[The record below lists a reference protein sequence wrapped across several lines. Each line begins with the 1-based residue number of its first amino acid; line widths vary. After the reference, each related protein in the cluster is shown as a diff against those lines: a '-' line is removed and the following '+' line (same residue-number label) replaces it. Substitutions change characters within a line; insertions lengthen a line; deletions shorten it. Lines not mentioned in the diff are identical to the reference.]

1 MKQSIFKLFEE
12 FCTYLDNWE
21 EKKDYYINEFLPQ
34 IFDFNFKGLNQ
45 RARQLFLD
53 IWKQTSL
60 DEWKDGINIIVQI
73 KENPNKLKYESLDR
87 CLKIFKSNY
96 GFEGFIHSTNFDNFI
111 RIMKSKEL
119 CSRDY
124 LLKNGI
130 SFSDIANQNIVTQQ
144 ENLRKYVRFY
154 FRCKTPTNYR
164 NEGIKSEKSLNKK
177 DIYININQEIKE
189 EENNKAHS
197 AIPVILIFDAEIAK
211 NDNCR
216 YKAQNRMNEQCKNSI
231 FQLREYWDYI
241 FENDSISFINKNYK
255 QFAKYKMAEFLYPEK
270 ISTNYI
276 VKIIFRSICDKERAI
291 QILGENSLFDVDNSY
306 FCNNYLYPKE
316 YEYKNNILS
325 IIYNFGEN
333 LEKDNVTINDY
344 EHKVCL
350 FKHGICIKEIS
361 NFKFIYDNGQI
372 TIPQFINFD
381 YLCYYINNIECIR
394 IYND

>member
-21 EKKDYYINEFLPQ
+21 EKKNYYINEFLPQ
-34 IFDFNFKGLNQ
+34 IFDYNFKGLNQ

-53 IWKQTSL
+53 IREQTSI

-73 KENPNKLKYESLDR
+73 KENPNKLKYESLDK
-87 CLKIFKSNY
+87 CLKILKSNY

-111 RIMKSKEL
+111 KIIKSKEL

-130 SFSDIANQNIVTQQ
+130 SFNDIANQNIVTQQ

-154 FRCKTPTNYR
+154 FRCKTPTYYR
-164 NEGIKSEKSLNKK
+164 NEGIKSEKSLNK
-177 DIYININQEIKE
+177 
-189 EENNKAHS
+189 ENNKAHS
-197 AIPVILIFDAEIAK
+197 AIPVILIFNAEIAK

-231 FQLREYWDYI
+231 FLLREYWDYI
-241 FENDSISFINKNYK
+241 FQNDSISFINKNYK

-291 QILGENSLFDVDNSY
+291 QILGDNPLFEVNDSY

-316 YEYKNNILS
+316 YSYKDNILS
-325 IIYNFGEN
+325 IVYNLGKD
-333 LEKDNVTINDY
+333 LKRDNVTLNDY

-350 FKHGICIKEIS
+350 YKNNILVKEIS
-361 NFKFIYDNGQI
+361 DFEFIYDNGQVI
-372 TIPQFINFD
+372 IPQSINFD

-394 IYND
+394 VNND

>member
-1 MKQSIFKLFEE
+1 MKQAIFKLFEE

-21 EKKDYYINEFLPQ
+21 EKKNYYINEFLPQ
-34 IFDFNFKGLNQ
+34 IFDYNFKGLNQ

-53 IWKQTSL
+53 IREQTSI

-73 KENPNKLKYESLDR
+73 KENPNKLKYESLDK
-87 CLKIFKSNY
+87 CLKILKSNY

-111 RIMKSKEL
+111 KIIKSKEL

-130 SFSDIANQNIVTQQ
+130 SFNDIANQNIVTQQ

-154 FRCKTPTNYR
+154 FRCKTPTYYR
-164 NEGIKSEKSLNKK
+164 NEGIKSEKSLNK
-177 DIYININQEIKE
+177 
-189 EENNKAHS
+189 ENNKAHS
-197 AIPVILIFDAEIAK
+197 AIPVILIFNAEIAK

-231 FQLREYWDYI
+231 FLLREYWDYI
-241 FENDSISFINKNYK
+241 FQNDSISFINKNYK

-291 QILGENSLFDVDNSY
+291 QILGDNPLFEVNDSY

-316 YEYKNNILS
+316 YLYKDNILS
-325 IIYNFGEN
+325 IVYNLGKD
-333 LEKDNVTINDY
+333 LKRDNVTLNDY

-350 FKHGICIKEIS
+350 YKNNILVKEITD
-361 NFKFIYDNGQI
+361 FEFIYDNGQVI
-372 TIPQFINFD
+372 IPQSINFD

-394 IYND
+394 VNND

>member
-21 EKKDYYINEFLPQ
+21 EKKNYYINEFLPQ
-34 IFDFNFKGLNQ
+34 IFDYNFKGLNQ

-53 IWKQTSL
+53 IREQTSI

-73 KENPNKLKYESLDR
+73 KENPNKLKYESLDK
-87 CLKIFKSNY
+87 CLKILKSNY

-111 RIMKSKEL
+111 KIIKSKEL

-130 SFSDIANQNIVTQQ
+130 SFNDIANQNIVTQQ

-154 FRCKTPTNYR
+154 FRCKTPTYYR
-164 NEGIKSEKSLNKK
+164 NEGIKSEKSLNK
-177 DIYININQEIKE
+177 
-189 EENNKAHS
+189 ENNKAHS
-197 AIPVILIFDAEIAK
+197 AIPVILIFNAEIAK

-231 FQLREYWDYI
+231 FLLREYWDYI
-241 FENDSISFINKNYK
+241 FQNDSISFINKNYK

-291 QILGENSLFDVDNSY
+291 QILGDNPLFEVNDSY

-316 YEYKNNILS
+316 YLYKDNILS
-325 IIYNFGEN
+325 IVYNLGKD
-333 LEKDNVTINDY
+333 LKRDNVTLNDY

-350 FKHGICIKEIS
+350 YKNNILVKEITD
-361 NFKFIYDNGQI
+361 FEFIYDNGQVI
-372 TIPQFINFD
+372 IPLSINFD

-394 IYND
+394 VNND

>member
-21 EKKDYYINEFLPQ
+21 EKKNYYINEFLPQ
-34 IFDFNFKGLNQ
+34 IFDYNFKGLNQ

-53 IWKQTSL
+53 IREQTSI

-73 KENPNKLKYESLDR
+73 KENPNKLKYESLDK
-87 CLKIFKSNY
+87 CLKILKSNY

-111 RIMKSKEL
+111 KIIKSKEL

-130 SFSDIANQNIVTQQ
+130 SFNDIANQNIVTQQ

-154 FRCKTPTNYR
+154 FRCKTPTYYR
-164 NEGIKSEKSLNKK
+164 NEGIKSEKSLNK
-177 DIYININQEIKE
+177 
-189 EENNKAHS
+189 ENNKAHS
-197 AIPVILIFDAEIAK
+197 AIPVILIFNAEIAK

-231 FQLREYWDYI
+231 FLLREYWDYI
-241 FENDSISFINKNYK
+241 FQNDSISFINKNYK

-291 QILGENSLFDVDNSY
+291 QILGDNPLFEVNDSY
-306 FCNNYLYPKE
+306 FCNNHLYPKE
-316 YEYKNNILS
+316 YSYKDNILS
-325 IIYNFGEN
+325 IVYNLGKD
-333 LEKDNVTINDY
+333 LKRDNVTLNDY

-350 FKHGICIKEIS
+350 YKNNILVKEIS
-361 NFKFIYDNGQI
+361 DFEFIYDNGQVI
-372 TIPQFINFD
+372 IPQSINFD

-394 IYND
+394 VNND

>member
-21 EKKDYYINEFLPQ
+21 EKKNYYINEFLPQ
-34 IFDFNFKGLNQ
+34 IFDYNFKGLNQ

-73 KENPNKLKYESLDR
+73 KENPNKLKYESLDK
-87 CLKIFKSNY
+87 CLKILKSNY

-111 RIMKSKEL
+111 KIIKSKEL

-130 SFSDIANQNIVTQQ
+130 SFNDIANQNIVTQQ

-154 FRCKTPTNYR
+154 FRCKTPTYYR
-164 NEGIKSEKSLNKK
+164 NEGIKSEKSLNK
-177 DIYININQEIKE
+177 
-189 EENNKAHS
+189 ENNKAHS
-197 AIPVILIFDAEIAK
+197 AIPVILIFNAEIAK

-231 FQLREYWDYI
+231 FLLREYWDYI
-241 FENDSISFINKNYK
+241 FQNDSISFINKNYK

-291 QILGENSLFDVDNSY
+291 QILGDNPLFEVNDSY

-316 YEYKNNILS
+316 YSYKDNILS
-325 IIYNFGEN
+325 IVYNLGKD
-333 LEKDNVTINDY
+333 LKRDNVTLNDY

-350 FKHGICIKEIS
+350 YKNNILVKEIS
-361 NFKFIYDNGQI
+361 DFEFIYDNGQVI
-372 TIPQFINFD
+372 IPQSINFD

-394 IYND
+394 VNND

>member
-21 EKKDYYINEFLPQ
+21 EKKNYYINEFLPQ
-34 IFDFNFKGLNQ
+34 IFDYNFKGLNQ

-53 IWKQTSL
+53 IREQTSI

-73 KENPNKLKYESLDR
+73 KENPNKLKYESLDK
-87 CLKIFKSNY
+87 CLKILKSNY

-111 RIMKSKEL
+111 KIIKSKEL

-130 SFSDIANQNIVTQQ
+130 SFNDIANQNIVTQQ

-154 FRCKTPTNYR
+154 FRCKTPTYYR
-164 NEGIKSEKSLNKK
+164 NEGIKSEKSLNK
-177 DIYININQEIKE
+177 
-189 EENNKAHS
+189 ENNKAHS
-197 AIPVILIFDAEIAK
+197 AIPVILIFNAEIAK

-231 FQLREYWDYI
+231 FLLREYWDYI
-241 FENDSISFINKNYK
+241 FQNDSISFINKNYK

-291 QILGENSLFDVDNSY
+291 QILGDNPLFEVNDSY

-316 YEYKNNILS
+316 YLYKDNILS
-325 IIYNFGEN
+325 IVYNLGKD
-333 LEKDNVTINDY
+333 LKRDNVTLNDY

-350 FKHGICIKEIS
+350 YKNNILVKEITD
-361 NFKFIYDNGQI
+361 FEFIYDNGQVI
-372 TIPQFINFD
+372 IPQSINFD

-394 IYND
+394 VNND

>member
-21 EKKDYYINEFLPQ
+21 EKKNYYINEFLPQ
-34 IFDFNFKGLNQ
+34 IFDYNFKGLNQ

-53 IWKQTSL
+53 IREQTSI

-73 KENPNKLKYESLDR
+73 KENPNKLKYENLDKI
-87 CLKIFKSNY
+87 LKKIKNNY

-111 RIMKSKEL
+111 KIIKLKEL

-124 LLKNGI
+124 LLKNSI
-130 SFSDIANQNIVTQQ
+130 SFNDLANQNIVTQQ

-154 FRCKTPTNYR
+154 FRCKTPTYYR

-177 DIYININQEIKE
+177 DVYININQEIKE

-197 AIPVILIFDAEIAK
+197 AIPVILIFNAEIAK

-216 YKAQNRMNEQCKNSI
+216 YKIQNRMNEQCKNSI
-231 FQLREYWDYI
+231 LQQKGWDWDYI
-241 FENDSISFINKNYK
+241 FANDPITSINKNYK
-255 QFAKYKMAEFLYPEK
+255 QYRMAEFLYPEK

-291 QILGENSLFDVDNSY
+291 QILGDNPLFEVNDSY

-316 YEYKNNILS
+316 YLYKDNILS
-325 IIYNFGEN
+325 IVYNLGKD
-333 LEKDNVTINDY
+333 LKRDNVTLNDY

-350 FKHGICIKEIS
+350 YKNNILVKEITD
-361 NFKFIYDNGQI
+361 FEFIYDNGQVI
-372 TIPQFINFD
+372 IPQSINFD

-394 IYND
+394 VNND